1 MKKLIDK
8 TTFAYL
14 CVGILNFLV
23 CTGIMFLL
31 YNVFHVSSHVAPLV
45 NYGLGSVF
53 WYLACRYLLF
63 RNARTTA
70 GQLVRFV
77 MNVAACYVVAYYVVA
92 LPLTRLLLQSAA
104 VQVLFD
110 FAGISKA
117 EGNCRMSIGAAV
129 YAVLNY
135 FGQRFFVFRSRLS
148 DA

>member
-8 TTFAYL
+8 TTLAYIG
-14 CVGILNFLV
+14 VGVLNFLV

-31 YNVFHVSSHVAPLV
+31 YNVFHVSSHIAPLV

-63 RNARTTA
+63 PGNRTTA
-70 GQLVRFV
+70 GQLVRFAV
-77 MNVAACYVVAYYVVA
+77 NVAVCYLVAYYVVA
-92 LPLTRLLLQSAA
+92 VPLTGLLLQSAA

-129 YAVLNY
+129 YAVMNY
-135 FGQRFFVFRSRLS
+135 FGQRFFVFRRREADS
-148 DA
+148 